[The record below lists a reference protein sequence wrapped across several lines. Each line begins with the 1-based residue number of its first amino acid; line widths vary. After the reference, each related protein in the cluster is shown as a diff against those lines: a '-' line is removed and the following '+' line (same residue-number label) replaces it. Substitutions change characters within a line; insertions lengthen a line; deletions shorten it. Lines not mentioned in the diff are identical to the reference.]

1 MFGFR
6 THCVLPTPV
15 HPKPLPPETLEDVRR
30 LFPGKIPEDFSLF
43 QLHTPAISYRI
54 QIYCAVVVDTRSS
67 FSMRSIVLLQG
78 TSADQDTRFS
88 NKQAKLMKSQK
99 FAPELENLVDMTKV
113 KMDVM
118 RPWIA
123 NRVTELLGFE
133 DEVLINFI
141 YGLLDGKVVN
151 GKEIQISLTGFME
164 KNTGKFMKE
173 LWILLLSAQKN
184 ASGVPQQFLDAKEE
198 ETRKKKAETDRISS
212 EIQKKKEREGRELEQ
227 EKMKKMDGEVDNS
240 RANNVEHEL
249 RTSSAHSLEEKGTG
263 DRNGSRR
270 RSRVSRSPHSADH
283 SSLSPPERRKSRS
296 ISESPRSRSISSE
309 RLKRSPPRRS
319 VTPPRRRPFHSRR
332 RSTSRP
338 RLRSPSPMRRRL
350 RSPPRRRSRSPIRLR
365 SRSPVRRRSR
375 SPVRYRSRS
384 PIRRGSPSPVRR
396 RSRSPVR
403 RRSPYAVRRRSP
415 SPVRRRYRRSPS
427 TPRHRSPSPRLRRSP
442 IPSRRRLPT
451 PSRHRSPSPEQWSS
465 PSPARRLLPSPGR
478 RKSPKRQRRSPVQS
492 PRERN
497 RTFEKLSPIRH
508 ARTRDNAE
516 SSAEIRKGIDSG
528 VLRTPISLRSP
539 QRDPQDRDDT
549 RKKPHSS
556 SPSSDRSQTHSGPPP
571 SSRRRSPSED
581 RRSFSPY
588 VSPVKQTKE
597 QKLRDISAS
606 PPAKPRDQK
615 PRLGNPVTRGE
626 KEETYARGSGD
637 RKLKSSEKRSAH
649 LSTVDDRKASRE
661 RVPYKDDDTSERVGG
676 RHSIEIRSRPDGLE
690 LRKKDQEIRS
700 AKTSKSV
707 IHPEVAVQQKLPSI
721 KEDTSLSER
730 HRVSSPEGI
739 TKYDEKDDS
748 HSDEVKGSK
757 VVQAS
762 LKLKEGNEE
771 DRSGSLSSGSL
782 ERDKRPHE
790 VREKRKHK
798 RSERKEVA
806 SDDSDDSKIEGRKD
820 AKRRRKEEKKLRKD
834 ERRRRKEERRRRREE
849 RRRAEKL
856 KEKSIETVSPP
867 TDYEKNNDGNA
878 SDSERIV
885 RTESGASDAEVT
897 ETEQKRL
904 EIELRKKA
912 LESLRAKRG
921 VGH

>member
-1 MFGFR
+1 MSGGFFR
-6 THCVLPTPV
+6 
-15 HPKPLPPETLEDVRR
+15 
-30 LFPGKIPEDFSLF
+30 
-43 QLHTPAISYRI
+43 
-54 QIYCAVVVDTRSS
+54 
-67 FSMRSIVLLQG
+67 G

-283 SSLSPPERRKSRS
+283 SSLSPPNRRSRSISKSFSNSRSYSEERRKSRS
-296 ISESPRSRSISSE
+296 ISESPHNRSRSISSE

-319 VTPPRRRPFHSRR
+319 VTPPSRRRPFHSRR

-403 RRSPYAVRRRSP
+403 RRSPYTVRRRSP

-427 TPRHRSPSPRLRRSP
+427 TPRHRSPSPRLWRSP

-549 RKKPHSS
+549 HKKPHSS
-556 SPSSDRSQTHSGPPP
+556 SPSTDRSQSHSGSPPG
-571 SSRRRSPSED
+571 SRRRSPSED

-588 VSPVKQTKE
+588 VKQTKE

-615 PRLGNPVTRGE
+615 PRLGNSVTRGE

-637 RKLKSSEKRSAH
+637 QKLKSSERRSAH
-649 LSTVDDRKASRE
+649 LSTVDDRKASLE

-730 HRVSSPEGI
+730 HRVSSREDI
-739 TKYDEKDDS
+739 TKYDKKDDS
-748 HSDEVKGSK
+748 RSDEVKGSK
-757 VVQAS
+757 VFQAS
-762 LKLKEGNEE
+762 LKSIEGDQE
-771 DRSGSLSSGSL
+771 DRSGSPSSGSL
-782 ERDKRPHE
+782 ERDKRHHE

-806 SDDSDDSKIEGRKD
+806 SDDTDDSKIEGRKD